1 MFLITRTVL
10 YLLCTHIHVSSRTS
24 APTALGH
31 AASPSLHGASC
42 VPHLSPSLHGA
53 ACMHASQSVSSYLH
67 GASCVQAS
75 QSVSTLHCMQP
86 VCTHLRWFLNA
97 SQSASTRCILCAGIS
112 VRLYTMQPVCTHLR
126 WFLKPM
132 FLITRTVLCLLCTHI
147 HVSSQT
153 SAPAAF
159 GHTASPSLHG
169 ASCVPH
175 LSPSLHGA
183 ACVHA
188 SQSVSSYL
196 HGASCV

>member
-10 YLLCTHIHVSSRTS
+10 CLLCTHIHVSSQTS
-24 APTALGH
+24 APTAFGH

-53 ACMHASQSVSSYLH
+53 ACVHASQSVSSYLH

-75 QSVSTLHCMQP
+75 QSVSTLHCIQP

-126 WFLKPM
+126 WFLKINDV
-132 FLITRTVLCLLCTHI
+132 FDYTHGFM
-147 HVSSQT
+147 SSV
-153 SAPAAF
+153 
-159 GHTASPSLHG
+159 HTH
-169 ASCVPH
+169 SCVISDIGTCRLWP
-175 LSPSLHGA
+175 
-183 ACVHA
+183 C
-188 SQSVSSYL
+188 SQSVSTRCIL
-196 HGASCV
+196 CVTSQSVFTRCSLCARISVHL